1 MGHIKGKLRGGDS
14 NKGRSTGHTE
24 RTMSK
29 MQEHIGG
36 IHTAYVKNKFAKIN
50 QKVKEGY
57 ISKETGSWLKK
68 SIS

>member
-1 MGHIKGKLRGGDS
+1 MGIGSKLRDVNS

-24 RTMSK
+24 KTMSK

-36 IHTAYVKNKFAKIN
+36 IHTAYVKNKFAQIN